1 MLSMLAVTS
10 FNTSWPWYVIRA
22 SGISAV
28 ALLILIMVSGIGMVT
43 GLTYRF
49 IEPLKAWS
57 IHRAMAIAM
66 SLLAIIHVSFLLI
79 DSFAKYNVL
88 DVLIPFK
95 VQFEQSQ
102 VFGINVGSFY
112 NALGIFSLYM
122 LPFIVLSS
130 LFFIESKKKL
140 WELLHYLSYP
150 FMVLVYFHT
159 LFLGTDFKHGV
170 LRLLWIVF
178 GLVLAVLTVT
188 RLARLGSL
196 KQTEI
201 K

>member
-95 VQFEQSQ
+95 VQFEHSQ
-102 VFGINVGSFY
+102 VFGVSAGSFY
-112 NALGIFSLYM
+112 NALGIFALYM

-178 GLVLAVLTVT
+178 GLVLVVLTVT

-196 KQTEI
+196 KQTDQ
-201 K
+201 

>member
-178 GLVLAVLTVT
+178 GLVLVVLTVT